1 MTRVYRGLL
10 HACAVIASLLL
21 GITALLV
28 TGDVVARNLGLGT
41 LPWILEAS
49 EYVLPLA
56 TFLVA
61 PWLLARNEHVRLDV
75 LLTASPTRLARAL
88 GRAGDLLGLA
98 VCTVF
103 VVYGARAIA
112 SSAQQGSLVIK
123 SIVFPEWWLYAP
135 VPVCFALLAVEF
147 VRRILGHGALAG
159 RGPHA

>member
-1 MTRVYRGLL
+1 MASAYRGLL
-10 HACAVIASLLL
+10 HAGAVIAALML
-21 GITALLV
+21 GVTALLV
-28 TGDVVARNLGLGT
+28 TGDVVARNLGVGT
-41 LPWILEAS
+41 LPWILEVS

-75 LLTASPTRLARAL
+75 LLTTLPTRMARAL
-88 GRAGDLLGLA
+88 GRLADLVGLA
-98 VCTVF
+98 VCAVF

-135 VPVCFALLAVEF
+135 VPVCFALLAIEF
-147 VRRILGHGALAG
+147 VRRILGRGALAG
-159 RGPHA
+159 SGPHA